1 MHAVLYGRETWSF
14 LLREEQRVRVFENRL
29 PREKLEHNRNEVTGD
44 WRKLHNEEHHELQS
58 LSNIH
63 RVSKLRRMKWAGH
76 VARMDKNTNVYRVL
90 MGKSEEN
97 D

>member
-1 MHAVLYGRETWSF
+1 
-14 LLREEQRVRVFENRL
+14 VRVFENRV
-29 PREKLEHNRNEVTGD
+29 PREILGPNRNEVTGD
-44 WRKLHNEEHHELQS
+44 WRKLRNDEHHDLQS

-63 RVSKLRRMKWAGH
+63 RVSKLRRMKRAGH
-76 VARMDKNTNVYRVL
+76 VGCMDKNTNVYRVL